1 MNEQTDSCEL
11 LNSAFN
17 SVIEYLREFSPEEI
31 DDAYDFFWEEEDPE
45 DILGGT
51 ALGIAFIN
59 FEDWLVCD
67 YRRKAMHESLIDVYI
82 KEKKPDGRTASLLAA
97 MRDSV
102 LSVYRIK
109 TIGEGSC
116 TVEDMLIGGEPVLTG
131 SAVPK
136 LRAGDIFGGRVF
148 QFEGRTL
155 LGRGVYPFNEA
166 HLDRAKVFLDKELK
180 RYMRK
185 HPEGTLR
192 QMLKDEAY
200 YMNVVWLNCLLTRK
214 KS

>member
-1 MNEQTDSCEL
+1 MNELTDSCEL

-17 SVIEYLREFSPEEI
+17 SVIEYLRESAAEEI

-67 YRRKAMHESLIDVYI
+67 YRRKALHESLIDVYI
-82 KEKKPDGRTASLLAA
+82 KAKKPDGRTSSVLTA

-102 LSVYRIK
+102 LSVYRVK
-109 TIGEGSC
+109 AIGEGSC
-116 TVEDMLIGGEPVLTG
+116 AVEDMLGGGESALTG
-131 SAVPK
+131 TAVPK
-136 LRAGDIFGGRVF
+136 LRQGDIFGGRIF
-148 QFEGRTL
+148 EFEGRNL
-155 LGRGVYPFNEA
+155 LGRGIYPFNESN
-166 HLDRAKVFLDKELK
+166 LDRAKVFFDKELK

-185 HPEGTLR
+185 HPDGTLR
-192 QMLKDEAY
+192 QMLKEEAY
-200 YMNVVWLNCLLTRK
+200 YMNVVWLNCLLTRN